1 MKRKEVIFL
10 LAMLLVGTS
19 VGGFAYPSN
28 CYAATAE
35 TESSLEQSIY
45 SLANHYFKIK
55 SISNGKYLLGNK
67 AGYEAQAD
75 TADSGMTFY
84 FKASDLGEYILFDQ
98 DSKYLTYNTFNAIV
112 RNKTLSDKTRFKV
125 EQYEDNSF
133 SFYSYVK
140 KKYVGIKGTSL
151 VWKDNVDDT
160 CRFELEL
167 TEGNNPF
174 PEADINIDFYD
185 GDGNPITTSNVMA
198 RPSSGENIIGTAD
211 THAHLCHNKG
221 SGEVVFNGD
230 AFSPLGIADALN
242 DCTDLHGVNGAYDI
256 WGKAVDGATTHNTS
270 GYPNFSDWPTSY
282 STNHEQTYYK
292 WLERSYLAGQRVL
305 VHQCVNNEILGKVTN
320 VLPPYKNGVT
330 NDMDAIRQE
339 IEYVY
344 KMQDYIDAQC
354 GGPNEG
360 WFRIVTSSE
369 QARDVISQGK
379 MAVFLGIEVD
389 TIFGADTDFVGK
401 YNAGEITEEEMN
413 TGLENIEKQLDEV
426 YDLGIRSFYMI
437 HALNNGF
444 GGCQLYQ
451 GEIFSIMNY
460 LKTSDFYQP
469 EVSTNPRV
477 FYKQPKADLP
487 EDAQGHANVE
497 GLTETGKWMIHQMI
511 NRHMIIE
518 LDHMSDKSLN
528 DTLDIL
534 WEEKYPGIICSHTR
548 ILDMF
553 NPEDEAWEQL
563 DIPRMIKIYQLGG
576 IISPMMWET
585 TTGHQRCATDYL
597 EYMIELSNN
606 SETPTTGILDNQ
618 NYFKYDGPYEVPT
631 TWYNMNDDES
641 DDMILGIP
649 YGSDVNGACMLPN
662 FDKVQESFDTV
673 DYDTF
678 TDLYPGIYADGVTAK
693 VNKQTTGNV
702 TFDVNGDRGVAHY
715 GLVPDFWKKM
725 STNSNIVDINAT
737 FNSAEAYIR
746 MIERAEKYSDTY
758 PSRDE
763 SQWITTS
770 TEYWH

>member
-1 MKRKEVIFL
+1 M
-10 LAMLLVGTS
+10 S
-19 VGGFAYPSN
+19 
-28 CYAATAE
+28 
-35 TESSLEQSIY
+35 
-45 SLANHYFKIK
+45 
-55 SISNGKYLLGNK
+55 
-67 AGYEAQAD
+67 
-75 TADSGMTFY
+75 
-84 FKASDLGEYILFDQ
+84 
-98 DSKYLTYNTFNAIV
+98 
-112 RNKTLSDKTRFKV
+112 
-125 EQYEDNSF
+125 
-133 SFYSYVK
+133 
-140 KKYVGIKGTSL
+140 
-151 VWKDNVDDT
+151 
-160 CRFELEL
+160 
-167 TEGNNPF
+167 
-174 PEADINIDFYD
+174 
-185 GDGNPITTSNVMA
+185 
-198 RPSSGENIIGTAD
+198 
-211 THAHLCHNKG
+211 
-221 SGEVVFNGD
+221 
-230 AFSPLGIADALN
+230 
-242 DCTDLHGVNGAYDI
+242 
-256 WGKAVDGATTHNTS
+256 
-270 GYPNFSDWPTSY
+270 
-282 STNHEQTYYK
+282 
-292 WLERSYLAGQRVL
+292 
-305 VHQCVNNEILGKVTN
+305 
-320 VLPPYKNGVT
+320 
-330 NDMDAIRQE
+330 
-339 IEYVY
+339 
-344 KMQDYIDAQC
+344 
-354 GGPNEG
+354 
-360 WFRIVTSSE
+360 
-369 QARDVISQGK
+369 VIS
-379 MAVFLGIEVD
+379 
-389 TIFGADTDFVGK
+389 
-401 YNAGEITEEEMN
+401 
-413 TGLENIEKQLDEV
+413 
-426 YDLGIRSFYMI
+426 
-437 HALNNGF
+437 
-444 GGCQLYQ
+444 

-528 DTLDIL
+528 DTLDIV

-725 STNSNIVDINAT
+725 STNSDIVDINAT